1 MAVPLWM
8 RPVYQPCAV
17 GLAGG
22 PVTLTNVGSSFD
34 AIAASQHLGIAL
46 IDFTGYTALEFR
58 VLVNKI
64 GSGTQSW
71 QLWNVTD
78 GQQIALVTDA
88 AAAADNRLLS
98 TSVSGL
104 ALSGVKFVRVRAS
117 STTALDDPIY
127 YGACV
132 LLT

>member
-1 MAVPLWM
+1 MTLPIWM
-8 RPVYQPCAV
+8 RPPYQPCAV

-22 PVTLTNVGSSFD
+22 SVTLTNVGSSFD

-64 GSGTQSW
+64 GTGTQSW

-78 GQQIALVTDA
+78 GAQIALITDA
-88 AAAADNRLLS
+88 AAAGDNKLLS

-104 ALSGVKFVRVRAS
+104 ALSGVKLVRVRAS
-117 STTALDDPIY
+117 STTAADDPIY
-127 YGACV
+127 YGGCV
-132 LLT
+132 LLS